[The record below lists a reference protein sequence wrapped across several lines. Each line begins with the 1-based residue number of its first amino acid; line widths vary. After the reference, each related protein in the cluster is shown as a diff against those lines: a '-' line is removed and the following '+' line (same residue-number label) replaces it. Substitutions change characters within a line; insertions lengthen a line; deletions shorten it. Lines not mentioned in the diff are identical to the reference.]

1 MAVRTE
7 ESRSGRSSHHDGSAC
22 EMDFANQRGNGTPMT
37 ETTIALTLPIRRVVL
52 GDPSTPPPEWL
63 QAQHRRV
70 SHFALAEAGGS
81 RTNRSANSAANAKLA
96 EQISALE
103 LATEQLQIAAQTM
116 QVHWQQ
122 IVLPELQ
129 QTTIELAHAIA
140 AKLVLDRVL
149 SDQFPIENLVR
160 EVVERLNTDQP
171 IVVKLHPADLTVWQR
186 HVESHVSATTLGDH
200 VRVQAEAALARGDC
214 QASSGEVSIV
224 YELRRQIEELRQQ
237 LVS

>member
-1 MAVRTE
+1 
-7 ESRSGRSSHHDGSAC
+7 
-22 EMDFANQRGNGTPMT
+22 MT
-37 ETTIALTLPIRRVVL
+37 ETTITLKLPIRRVVL
-52 GDPSTPPPEWL
+52 GDPSAPPPEWL
-63 QAQHRRV
+63 QAHHRRLIR
-70 SHFALAEAGGS
+70 FALSEASAEADP
-81 RTNRSANSAANAKLA
+81 RSANSAAHA
-96 EQISALE
+96 EHEPQRRE
-103 LATEQLQIAAQTM
+103 QIAALEQAAHQLQVAAKTM

-160 EVVERLNTDQP
+160 EVVERLNTEQP
-171 IVVKLHPADLTVWQR
+171 IVVKLHPADLSVWQQ
-186 HVESHVSATTLGDH
+186 HVESHVSATTLGNH
-200 VRVQAEAALARGDC
+200 VRVQADAALARGDC
-214 QASSGEVSIV
+214 QAASGEVSIV

>member
-1 MAVRTE
+1 
-7 ESRSGRSSHHDGSAC
+7 
-22 EMDFANQRGNGTPMT
+22 MT

-52 GDPSTPPPEWL
+52 GDPSAPPPNWL
-63 QAQHRRV
+63 QTQYRRTTGHAQ
-70 SHFALAEAGGS
+70 SEAQTS
-81 RTNRSANSAANAKLA
+81 KTTRTAKSAAAAELESRLA
-96 EQISALE
+96 EQLAALE
-103 LATEQLQIAAQTM
+103 VATDQLQLAAKTM

-160 EVVERLNTDQP
+160 EVVERLNTEQP
-171 IVVKLHPADLTVWQR
+171 IVVKLHPADLAVWQQ

-200 VRVQAEAALARGDC
+200 VKVQADAALARGDC
-214 QASSGEVSIV
+214 QASAGEVSIV
-224 YELRRQIEELRQQ
+224 YELRRQMEELRQQ